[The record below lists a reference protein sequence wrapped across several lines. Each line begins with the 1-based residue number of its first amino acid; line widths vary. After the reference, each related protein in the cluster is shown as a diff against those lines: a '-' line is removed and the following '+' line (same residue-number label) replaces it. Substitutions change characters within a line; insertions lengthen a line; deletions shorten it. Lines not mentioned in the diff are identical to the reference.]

1 MRRFRGLTIFT
12 ILVAAVVLG
21 ILWLPFPAPLQTPL
35 LGTPT
40 LLDIRGREIA
50 ELSSPEARVQIP
62 VQLNEMGA
70 WLQRVTVAI
79 EDRRFYHHSGID

>member
-12 ILVAAVVLG
+12 ILVAAVMLW

-62 VQLNEMGA
+62 DPTERNGRLAATRHRGP
-70 WLQRVTVAI
+70 
-79 EDRRFYHHSGID
+79 